1 MGILRIDI
9 ETFSDEDITEVGAYK
24 YVDSPRFEILM
35 IAYKYCND
43 DGACIGRGLI
53 DFKIPKDT
61 DGIEIEWIKKLL
73 SDMRTKKVAFNANF
87 ERICL
92 NKHFGLNN
100 GAHEW
105 YCTMVKALTLGLPG
119 SLAEVGRVL
128 NIEEDK
134 QKLKTGKALID
145 YFCKPKDPG
154 KNGGRSRNLPSDDL
168 LKWESFKQYC
178 LGDVDAEEAI
188 DQRLDEYYQPNN
200 FERDLYILDQ
210 KINDL
215 GMYMDLEFI
224 GAAIK
229 IDEASTAPIIDQMKK
244 ITGLQ
249 NPNSAAQLKGWI
261 DERTDL
267 NTTENGLNKDNIPQ
281 IIATT
286 DSVEVKTV
294 LELRQSTN
302 NTSIAKYG
310 KMRDVACTDDRIHG
324 AHMFYGANKT
334 GRWAGRLIQPQN
346 MPRNY
351 LKDIETVRDIAKLG
365 SYRALEM
372 LYEDPSD
379 IIKQL
384 IRTAIVAPKGSRLY
398 ITDFSAIEARVLA
411 HEACERW
418 RMEVFETHGKI
429 YEASASQMFN
439 VPLESIDKGGA
450 NYHMR
455 ATGKVAELALG
466 YGGSKGALE
475 AFGAL
480 DMGLNEQE
488 LKPIV
493 DAWRKANPNIVSYWW
508 EIGDAALEAVRN
520 PGRSC
525 SARGVTYRQE
535 GSVLFAYLRS
545 GARLAYVNPRIVS
558 GNYGKDQ
565 IQFEGRDQT
574 RGKWVKIYTYGP
586 KLVENIIQRI
596 ARDCLGLAMLNLDA
610 YGYKIVMHV
619 HDEIIIE
626 CKDIPDPDRELYVI
640 NDVMSKRPPWAPGLP
655 LRGDGFHTLFYMK
668 D

>member
-1 MGILRIDI
+1 MGILRIDL
-9 ETFSDEDITEVGAYK
+9 ESYSEEDITEVGAYK
-24 YVDSPRFEILM
+24 YVDSPSFEVLM
-35 IAYKYCND
+35 IAYKYYSDTGTLLCRN
-43 DGACIGRGLI
+43 II
-53 DFKIPKDT
+53 DFKIPGKT
-61 DGIEIEWIKKLL
+61 DGIEIEWFKRVLTDPL
-73 SDMRTKKVAFNANF
+73 TKKVAFNANF

-92 NKHFGLNN
+92 NKHFGLRMS
-100 GAHEW
+100 AHQW
-105 YCTMVKALTLGLPG
+105 HCTMVKALTLGLPG

-128 NIEEDK
+128 QIEEEK

-145 YFCKPKDPG
+145 YFCKPKNAS
-154 KNGGRSRNLPSDDL
+154 KNGGRSRNLPSDDP
-168 LKWESFKQYC
+168 LKWESFKEYC
-178 LGDVDAEEAI
+178 LMDVDAEEAI
-188 DQRLDEYYQPNN
+188 DYRLDEYYQQND
-200 FERDLYILDQ
+200 FERALYVLDQ
-210 KINDL
+210 KINDT
-215 GMYMDLEFI
+215 GMYMDLDFI
-224 GAAIK
+224 KAAIK
-229 IDEASTAPIIDQMKK
+229 IDEESTAPIIEKMRK
-244 ITGLQ
+244 ITGLN

-267 NTTENGLNKDNIPQ
+267 NTTDTGLNKDTVPQ

-286 DSVEVKTV
+286 DNLEVKTV
-294 LELRQSTN
+294 LELRESTN

-310 KMRDVACTDDRIHG
+310 KMLAVTCSDGRIHG
-324 AHMFYGANKT
+324 SHMFYGANKT

-351 LKDIETVRDIAKLG
+351 LKDIETIRAIAKMG
-365 SYRALEM
+365 SYRSLEM
-372 LYEDPSD
+372 LYDDPSD

-384 IRTAIVAPKGSRLY
+384 IRTSIVAPEGSRLY

-411 HEACERW
+411 HEAGERW

-480 DMGLNEQE
+480 DMGLKEHE

-508 EIGDAALEAVRN
+508 DIGNAALDAVRS
-520 PGRSC
+520 PGQSC

-535 GSVLFAYLRS
+535 GTVLFAYLRS
-545 GARLAYVNPRIVS
+545 GARLAYVNPRIVK
-558 GNYGKDQ
+558 GNYDKEQ
-565 IQFEGRDQT
+565 IQFEGRDQQS
-574 RGKWVKIYTYGP
+574 GKWVKIYTYGP

-596 ARDCLGLAMLNLDA
+596 ARDCLGLAMLDLDA
-610 YGYKIVMHV
+610 HGYRIVMHV

-626 CKDIPDPDRELYVI
+626 DKDKSDPDNNLYVI
-640 NDVMSKRPPWAPGLP
+640 NDIMAKRPPWAPALP